1 MFRPREQALSKTAKD
16 ELHDRCDAIEES
28 YEFFLAFAAQ
38 GLTSDQGSKSG
49 GQLRIFL
56 GKSEA
61 ALDGLAGALRG
72 LVAEASLEPATTW
85 AEVLDVVERD
95 ASDTLS
101 ALRLVA
107 AQSSVSSQ
115 LIDNLNANIH
125 FRALLTDLFL
135 VDELI
140 GA

>member
-1 MFRPREQALSKTAKD
+1 VSSLRDDVKGRI
-16 ELHDRCDAIEES
+16 DAIEES

-72 LVAEASLEPATTW
+72 LVVEASLEPATTW

-95 ASDTLS
+95 ASDALS

>member
-1 MFRPREQALSKTAKD
+1 MSSLRDDVKGRI
-16 ELHDRCDAIEES
+16 DAIEES

-49 GQLRIFL
+49 GQLRMFL
-56 GKSEA
+56 NKSEG
-61 ALDGLAGALRG
+61 ALDGLANAMRELI
-72 LVAEASLEPATTW
+72 AEESLEPATTW
-85 AEVLDVVERD
+85 AEVIDIVERD
-95 ASDTLS
+95 ASDALS

-107 AQSSVSSQ
+107 AQSSISSQ
-115 LIDNLNANIH
+115 LIDNLYANIH

>member
-1 MFRPREQALSKTAKD
+1 VSSSRDDVKGRI
-16 ELHDRCDAIEES
+16 DAIEES

-38 GLTSDQGSKSG
+38 GLTSDQGSKTG
-49 GQLRIFL
+49 GQLRGFL
-56 GKSEA
+56 SKCEG
-61 ALDGLAGALRG
+61 ALDGLVDALRA
-72 LVAEASLEPATTW
+72 LAADESLEPATTW

-101 ALRLVA
+101 AVRLVA
-107 AQSSVSSQ
+107 AQASISSQ